1 MDQKQIREIVK
12 QLELGK
18 PLSAICKS
26 KNMPDVSTVYKWC
39 RTDDEIQKKVMDARQ
54 MGVWTLP
61 DKIAEDMDV
70 PKTPQEVHWM
80 RERYN
85 HIRWLASR
93 LLSTTFGDKQKIEQK
108 TDTTL
113 TISWGRPDEKKDM
126 LPVKEIVDQVSTEN
140 FKRIPN
146 SNELVK

>member
-1 MDQKQIREIVK
+1 
-12 QLELGK
+12 
-18 PLSAICKS
+18 
-26 KNMPDVSTVYKWC
+26 MPDVSTVYKWC
-39 RTDDEIQKKVMDARQ
+39 RTDDEVQKKVMDARQ
-54 MGVWTLP
+54 MGVWTLL

-113 TISWGRPDEKKDM
+113 TISWGRPDDKKDL
-126 LPVKEIVDQVSTEN
+126 LPAQKIVESISSETVKELPTT
-140 FKRIPN
+140 
-146 SNELVK
+146 

>member
-1 MDQKQIREIVK
+1 MDQKQIREIIK

-54 MGVWTLP
+54 MGVWTLL

>member
-1 MDQKQIREIVK
+1 MDQKKIREIVK
-12 QLELGK
+12 NLELGK
-18 PLSAICKS
+18 PLSTICKS

-39 RTDDEIQKKVMDARQ
+39 RTDDEVQKKVMDARQ
-54 MGVWTLP
+54 MGVWTLL

-113 TISWGRPDEKKDM
+113 TISWGRPDEKKNM

-140 FKRIPN
+140 FKRISN

>member
-1 MDQKQIREIVK
+1 MDQKQIREIIT

-18 PLSAICKS
+18 PLSTICKS

-39 RTDDEIQKKVMDARQ
+39 RTDDEVQKKVMDARQ
-54 MGVWTLP
+54 MGVWTLL

-113 TISWGRPDEKKDM
+113 TISWGRPDEKKNM

-140 FKRIPN
+140 FKRISN